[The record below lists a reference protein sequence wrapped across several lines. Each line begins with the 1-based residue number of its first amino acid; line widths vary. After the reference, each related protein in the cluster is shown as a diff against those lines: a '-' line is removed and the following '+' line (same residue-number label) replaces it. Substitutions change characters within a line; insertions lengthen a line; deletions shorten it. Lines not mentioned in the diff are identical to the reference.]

1 MTTQTDSHTDALAD
15 ADYEIAERILD
26 ALSERC
32 CRDYT
37 RSEIARF
44 AKVDTHRVE
53 SALVA
58 LVADGNVSSTDRG
71 AWSRFRFVW
80 G

>member
-1 MTTQTDSHTDALAD
+1 MTNTAAAAEDLTD
-15 ADYEIAERILD
+15 ADYDLAQRILD

-32 CRDYT
+32 GRDFT
-37 RSEIARF
+37 RSELARL

-53 SALVA
+53 AALAA